1 MALVLP
7 AVMTDLGSGQAQHGG
22 LANIAVSATDGP
34 ILPQLN
40 SGDGTLDV
48 SFLDNLAVRMPV
60 LRGITTPG
68 CACAV
73 QHHKHG
79 GTF

>member
-7 AVMTDLGSGQAQHGG
+7 ALMTDLGSGQAQHGG

-60 LRGITTPG
+60 LRGISAAG
-68 CACAV
+68 GACAA

>member
-7 AVMTDLGSGQAQHGG
+7 ALMTDLGSGQAQHGG

-60 LRGITTPG
+60 LRGISTPG
-68 CACAV
+68 IACAV

>member
-7 AVMTDLGSGQAQHGG
+7 AVMTDLGSSQAQHGG
-22 LANIAVSATDGP
+22 LANIVVSATDAP

-40 SGDGTLDV
+40 SGDGTLNV

-60 LRGITTPG
+60 LRGISAAG
-68 CACAV
+68 GACAA